1 MDTFRLIIQRLFL
14 GFVVVTAAT
23 FLLAMLVQLLPG
35 DLVTLMVPNALGPVI
50 EKMRADI
57 GLDNGPLG
65 FFWKW
70 YSGMLRGDF
79 GNFYL
84 SGGTIAVTDRLKECL
99 PVTLLVIL
107 YVQAVSLAVA
117 VPLGLFC
124 AYREG
129 SRFDRTVQ
137 SVLFTLSSVPSFAS
151 ALILALIFSI
161 KVQWLPPLGYT
172 SPFSDFVM
180 HLKYMA
186 LPVLSLSIGI
196 IASYTRLLRADVIA
210 TLKEDYV
217 MMASSKGISN
227 NRVLWKHVLRPS
239 STTLLTSAALNMGA
253 LIGGTIIIEI
263 IFQLPG
269 LGYQIA
275 FAVGS
280 RQVVALLTFI
290 AITATGYVFFNT
302 MVDVITNIVD
312 PRTRERRV

>member
-1 MDTFRLIIQRLFL
+1 MDGLKLLIQRLVM

-35 DLVTLMVPNALGPVI
+35 DLVTLMVPNALGPTI
-50 EKMRADI
+50 EKMRSDI
-57 GLDNGPLG
+57 GLDRGPLG
-65 FFWKW
+65 FFWQW
-70 YSGMLRGDF
+70 YTGMLQ
-79 GNFYL
+79 GNFGKFYL
-84 SGGTIAVTDRLKECL
+84 GGGTTEVSQKIKECL

-107 YVQAVSLAVA
+107 YVQTVSLAIA

-129 SRFDRTVQ
+129 SRIDRIVQ
-137 SVLFTLSSVPSFAS
+137 SVLFTLSSIPSFAS

-172 SPFSDFVM
+172 SPTSDFVL
-180 HLKYMA
+180 HVKYMI
-186 LPVLSLSIGI
+186 LPVAALSIGI

-227 NRVLWKHVLRPS
+227 RRILVKHVLRPS

-253 LIGGTIIIEI
+253 LVGGTIIIEI
-263 IFQLPG
+263 IFNLPG

-280 RQVVALLTFI
+280 RQVVALMTFI

-302 MVDVITNIVD
+302 LVDVITNLVD